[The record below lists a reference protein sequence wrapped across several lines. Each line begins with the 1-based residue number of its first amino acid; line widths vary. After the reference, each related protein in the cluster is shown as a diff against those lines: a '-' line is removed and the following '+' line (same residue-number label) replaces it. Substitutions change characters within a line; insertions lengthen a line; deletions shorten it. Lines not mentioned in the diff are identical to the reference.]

1 MIQKLRFAVDQG
13 EGMRGHQMGRWAR
26 GLCWGTYT
34 ETGGRGL
41 SAPVPPPR
49 PKYPFI
55 SAERAVTSDGR
66 YVFPEQLCQ
75 GELGWLCR
83 GCPGG
88 AGAVVAQVQA
98 EPPRFPQRSGSAW
111 RTLSG
116 ATSTW

>member
-13 EGMRGHQMGRWAR
+13 AGMRGHQMGRGKGAVLGYIHRDR
-26 GLCWGTYT
+26 GKGTV
-34 ETGGRGL
+34 R
-41 SAPVPPPR
+41 PCPPPR